1 VSGKRIAAAL
11 LLLCSLALPGGCSRF
26 IEGEYVSVTK
36 HEEPV
41 ELMDSEGQYYEVRT
55 YVGMKNALYS
65 LISSAMETGTIRVTD
80 YSGSVEDDISRACLD
95 ATRDYPLG
103 AYAVD
108 YISHSVNRILGYQEI
123 GIRIRYRLMP
133 EEIAAVRQAITPADL
148 YTMLENSA
156 LIGRTHLAVQISS
169 LAVTEESVTG
179 CIDSYYRKH
188 PELLSSRPGVEVT
201 FGPEEGAVTKTLDL
215 SSSYQDSRETAA
227 ERLSAL
233 DEIAAAYASEYEGYP
248 REIAALLCC
257 QAVAQSL
264 QAPGPGD
271 TAYDALV
278 LGASGSEGCA
288 MAFQLLCNRCGLDCQ
303 VIEGRAEG
311 NTRCWNLIRLENDY
325 YHVDCLACAAGSVSD
340 GFLLADADM
349 VLRYWWDVDKY
360 PSCNGS
366 LTAKQVVDA
375 YLSGL
380 QELGKAPP
388 EGASGGPESTGG

>member
-1 VSGKRIAAAL
+1 MSGRRIARGLAL
-11 LLLCSLALPGGCSRF
+11 LLSLALLCGCARF
-26 IEGEYVSVTK
+26 FEGEYVSVTK
-36 HEEPV
+36 HQESV

-65 LISSAMETGTIRVTD
+65 MISSAMETGTIRVTD

-108 YISHSVNRILGYQEI
+108 YISHTVNRILGYQEI
-123 GIRIRYRLMP
+123 GLRIRYRMMP

-148 YTMLENSA
+148 YTMLENSV
-156 LIGRTHLAVQISS
+156 LIGKTHVAVQISS
-169 LAVTEESVTG
+169 LAVNEGSVTG
-179 CIDSYYRKH
+179 CIENYYRKH
-188 PELLSSRPGVEVT
+188 PELLSSKPALEVT
-201 FGPEEGAVTKTLDL
+201 FYPEEGAVTKILDISL
-215 SSSYQDSRETAA
+215 SYRDSRETAA

-233 DEIAAAYASEYEGYP
+233 DRIAAGCASECEGYP
-248 REIAALLCC
+248 EEIAALLCC
-257 QAVAQSL
+257 QTVAQSI
-264 QAPGPGD
+264 QSVGQGD

-311 NTRCWNLIRLENDY
+311 LVRCWNLIRLEDEY
-325 YHVDCLACAAGSVSD
+325 YHVDCLACVGSSVSE

-360 PSCNGS
+360 PSCSGS
-366 LTAKQVVDA
+366 LSAKQVVDA
-375 YLSGL
+375 YLSGVRDFGTAL
-380 QELGKAPP
+380 SEEASD
-388 EGASGGPESTGG
+388 GAERAED